1 MSKKHYTKVFH
12 FWYISMCG
20 RVLNGPILFDQVDSA
35 ANRVSA
41 INHKGVIL

>member
-1 MSKKHYTKVFH
+1 MSKKHYSKLLH

-20 RVLNGPILFDQVDSA
+20 RVLNGPILIDNVDSA

-41 INHKGVIL
+41 VNLKGVII